1 MTEEERRY
9 LEICTPKACI
19 YRDHDKC
26 KCTHPD
32 SLGIGGN
39 SEFALVCF
47 GTTFP
52 QLCPLEVV
60 PKLPPNLIHIHK
72 ICDNLRKSLD
82 PEFRIHITSSNLL
95 PKHPYYAF
103 IQSGSFAFLI
113 NGYPQ
118 NPKNYYQPTPTRA
131 MNALLTS
138 FLGKRII
145 YTKILPIIDT
155 KPVPKIYDIDL
166 QGNATEVLEAE
177 K

>member
-19 YRDHDKC
+19 YWDHDKC
-26 KCTHPD
+26 ICTHPD
-32 SLGIGGN
+32 SCGNGGN
-39 SEFALVCF
+39 GEFALVCS

-60 PKLPPNLIHIHK
+60 PKLPPNLIKIHK
-72 ICDNLRKSLD
+72 ICENLQKSLD
-82 PEFRIHITSSNLL
+82 PEFTICITAAYYH
-95 PKHPYYAF
+95 PKKPYYAY
-103 IQSGSFAFLI
+103 IRSGHIDLFNDGLPESL
-113 NGYPQ
+113 NRG
-118 NPKNYYQPTPTRA
+118 YQPTPTRA
-131 MNALLTS
+131 INNLLTS

-145 YTKILPIIDT
+145 YSKHIPFVEI
-155 KPVPKIYDIDL
+155 VSKIYDIDL